1 MKVVGE
7 QGAEGETGTVRESQQ
22 VAGQL
27 SAGMFHSTRT
37 NHHCETSKETIGETE
52 KSSETYWNQL
62 ILDDWRVMRGS
73 TENKKGN
80 KNDTRKRP
88 KNKIFLRPRAVKAG
102 QHLKK
107 REINRSLKTASG

>member
-27 SAGMFHSTRT
+27 STGMFHSTRA
-37 NHHCETSKETIGETE
+37 NHHCETSNETIGETE

-80 KNDTRKRP
+80 KTVDS
-88 KNKIFLRPRAVKAG
+88 
-102 QHLKK
+102 KK
-107 REINRSLKTASG
+107 DRSLSSGNALWCWWWWRPC